1 MLSQLGTVFLPDA
14 QDFLPWMAASITGSY
29 MLNESFLEA
38 AFSFNGG
45 AGVALG
51 LVLGNHIGDELGAA
65 IGAVIVPAAVEGKID
80 DTVLAMAA
88 AGYVVHL
95 AKQYVK
101 KNKR

>member
-1 MLSQLGTVFLPDA
+1 MLSDPN
-14 QDFLPWMAASITGSY
+14 DFLPWMAASITGSY

-51 LVLGNHIGDELGAA
+51 LALGNHLGDELGAA

-80 DTVLAMAA
+80 ETVLAMAA
-88 AGYVVHL
+88 AGYVVFL
-95 AKQYVK
+95 AKEYMK